1 LRGNL
6 IVVVVVVQQTLHPYA
21 ALSGLNEDKQNAKV
35 RSKIFWVEVITSAN
49 SE

>member
-6 IVVVVVVQQTLHPYA
+6 IIVVVVVQQILHPYA
-21 ALSGLNEDKQNAKV
+21 ALSGLNENEQNAKV
-35 RSKIFWVEVITSAN
+35 RSEIFLVEVITRTD